1 MPATVAVGTQFGD
14 EGKGKIIDFLADRA
28 DVVVRFQGGAN
39 AGHTVQV
46 GDELYAFHLLPSGV
60 LRKRTMNVI
69 GNGVVIEPAQLLK
82 EIEETRSRGHPVKN
96 LRISDRAHVVMPYH
110 KTLDG
115 LEETLKGNLSAGT
128 TLRGIGPAFE
138 DKVGRFGIRM
148 CDLIDPDVLRAK
160 LDKIVPIKQRMIEA
174 YGGAERLDAQAL
186 FTEHA
191 AYGERLAPYVDD
203 TSVWLDAALK
213 GGKRVLFEGAQGTH
227 LCIDHGVYPFG
238 TSSNCVAGAATIGA
252 GVGPQYLTDVLGVAK
267 GFTSRVG
274 AGPFPTELEGPVA
287 EHLRERGGGEY
298 GTTTR
303 RPRRVGWI
311 DLVMLR
317 MAVRVNGLTGLAVT
331 KLDVLGGLERV
342 RACVRYR
349 SDGESIKEF
358 PASMRILS
366 ECGPVYRE
374 FKGWPDL
381 SEAEWIEI
389 AKKGRRALPEATRK
403 YLGFIEST
411 LRIPVRIV
419 SVGRSRAATMGR

>member
-1 MPATVAVGTQFGD
+1 M
-14 EGKGKIIDFLADRA
+14 
-28 DVVVRFQGGAN
+28 
-39 AGHTVQV
+39 
-46 GDELYAFHLLPSGV
+46 
-60 LRKRTMNVI
+60 
-69 GNGVVIEPAQLLK
+69 
-82 EIEETRSRGHPVKN
+82 
-96 LRISDRAHVVMPYH
+96 
-110 KTLDG
+110 
-115 LEETLKGNLSAGT
+115 
-128 TLRGIGPAFE
+128 
-138 DKVGRFGIRM
+138 
-148 CDLIDPDVLRAK
+148 
-160 LDKIVPIKQRMIEA
+160 
-174 YGGAERLDAQAL
+174 
-186 FTEHA
+186 
-191 AYGERLAPYVDD
+191 
-203 TSVWLDAALK
+203 
-213 GGKRVLFEGAQGTH
+213 
-227 LCIDHGVYPFG
+227 
-238 TSSNCVAGAATIGA
+238 
-252 GVGPQYLTDVLGVAK
+252 
-267 GFTSRVG
+267 G

-411 LRIPVRIV
+411 LRVPVRIV